1 MLTQSSHMN
10 MHDGMMYKGLA
21 AVGGIVFLYFMER
34 ILTVFAEWWK
44 KRQKKDKP
52 SSRVRVMRDPESTT
66 ATMNNLHQTEKLC
79 KHKYSSYP
87 YCYDEIAMDTKDDH
101 HEHNQQ
107 QAPNDIDDHHSH
119 NHHSHNHHAHNH
131 NNHNSNL
138 VKCSNHH
145 ANVNEHNHDTTTQS
159 LLQSTTTPSESKN
172 TDQLLGND
180 NNTVSTNMDDT
191 PTEVN
196 GHKTIITEVGMGKSI
211 LQEENY
217 TIILR
222 YFNTLRVPNKL

>member
-107 QAPNDIDDHHSH
+107 QASNDIDDHHS
-119 NHHSHNHHAHNH
+119 HNH

-145 ANVNEHNHDTTTQS
+145 ANVNEHNHDTTMQS

-172 TDQLLGND
+172 TDQSLGND

-222 YFNTLRVPNKL
+222 YFNIFRMTKKF